1 MNINERNTP
10 LSLSLSFLRGF
21 RLNVSKQQRV
31 KRLARC
37 EEANPDGFLN
47 MGYPETTTTR
57 NDKNSKLHSSFVFF
71 PLLVFEREEDR
82 GRWVVATIY
91 IEYYE
96 EYIIMAEK

>member
-1 MNINERNTP
+1 
-10 LSLSLSFLRGF
+10 
-21 RLNVSKQQRV
+21 
-31 KRLARC
+31 
-37 EEANPDGFLN
+37 
-47 MGYPETTTTR
+47 MGYPETTATR
-57 NDKNSKLHSSFVFF
+57 NDKNPKLHSSFVFF